1 MIEKNAILRTICIGS
16 LMLLPAAPLFAQIQR
31 LGVKGGVN
39 LANQHIVGDDDSDP
53 GLKMFT
59 GLVAG
64 AFVTLPVASWL
75 ELQPEALYS
84 VKGSR
89 VDEEGVT
96 ASVQIDYLEVPVLA
110 RFSKRGAGRN
120 GYYFA
125 GGPFAAFRLRAR
137 TRATFS
143 GATEE
148 IDIGEDVERLDFGLT
163 GGGGVEIGSWVF
175 DGRYTHGLKDIDKDK
190 SDSVKVTSRAVS
202 ITAGFR
208 F

>member
-1 MIEKNAILRTICIGS
+1 
-16 LMLLPAAPLFAQIQR
+16 
-31 LGVKGGVN
+31 
-39 LANQHIVGDDDSDP
+39 
-53 GLKMFT
+53 
-59 GLVAG
+59 
-64 AFVTLPVASWL
+64 
-75 ELQPEALYS
+75 
-84 VKGSR
+84 
-89 VDEEGVT
+89 
-96 ASVQIDYLEVPVLA
+96 VPVLA
-110 RFSKRGAGRN
+110 RFSKHGAGRN

-125 GGPFAAFRLRAR
+125 GGPFVAFRLRAR